1 MLENELMDLTEQELQ
16 DIVNKLQREIEI
28 IKLNNLKKEIIIEE
42 LS

>member
-1 MLENELMDLTEQELQ
+1 MQENELMELTEQELQ
-16 DIVNKLQREIEI
+16 DIVNKLQREVEI

>member
-1 MLENELMDLTEQELQ
+1 MQENELMDLTEQELQ

-42 LS
+42 IS